1 MKRSREPEEE
11 DPLCQQQTAS
21 SPYPDQQHS
30 DDTTGTTTSR
40 STSADVSR
48 SPPAAKIAEL
58 DPTESPSQAGMQMK
72 CSLPPHKDTLVFST
86 YSEYESHYNS
96 THTNRCLECRK
107 NFPSAHLLGLHIE
120 ENHDS
125 FMAVKRDRGEHTYS
139 CFVEG
144 CDRKCMTPQKRR
156 MHLID
161 KHMYPKNFFFAVT
174 LHGIDGRQSML
185 LDERRKPGN
194 KPPTATN
201 TGSSKTKPTSKSKP
215 PSETKEEQMEEE
227 QMEVDQPEPES
238 APTLMKT
245 VAEMTDEQHVEP
257 VKETVDV
264 DMGDLVGKM
273 SALQFVPSSVRF
285 GRGGRKTGFAKS

>member
-1 MKRSREPEEE
+1 MKRSREPEEN
-11 DPLCQQQTAS
+11 PLPYQQTVTTTSSLYPNQQQLS
-21 SPYPDQQHS
+21 
-30 DDTTGTTTSR
+30 DTTETTTSR
-40 STSADVSR
+40 STSADASG
-48 SPPAAKIAEL
+48 SPPAAKIAGL
-58 DPTESPSQAGMQMK
+58 DPTESLSQPRMQMK

-96 THTNRCLECRK
+96 IHTNRCLECRK
-107 NFPSAHLLGLHIE
+107 NFPSSHLLGLHIE

-125 FMAVKRDRGEHTYS
+125 FTAVKRDKGEHTYS

-144 CDRKCMTPQKRR
+144 CERKCMTPQKRR

-185 LDERRKPGN
+185 LDERRPKQKRVHKPSAEE
-194 KPPTATN
+194 THA
-201 TGSSKTKPTSKSKP
+201 SSSEPKVTSKSKP
-215 PSETKEEQMEEE
+215 PPEMKER
-227 QMEVDQPEPES
+227 MEVDRPEPT
-238 APTLMKT
+238 PTSMKPD
-245 VAEMTDEQHVEP
+245 AEMTDQPHEEAVEEP
-257 VKETVDV
+257 ADV

-285 GRGGRKTGFAKS
+285 GRGRGGKTGFAKR

>member
-1 MKRSREPEEE
+1 MKRSREPEE
-11 DPLCQQQTAS
+11 DTPSQQQTD
-21 SPYPDQQHS
+21 SPYSDQPHLG
-30 DDTTGTTTSR
+30 DAIGTTASW
-40 STSADVSR
+40 STSADVSG
-48 SPPAAKIAEL
+48 SPPVAKIAEL
-58 DPTESPSQAGMQMK
+58 DPAESRSEAGIQMK

-107 NFPSAHLLGLHIE
+107 NFPSSHILGLHIE

-144 CDRKCMTPQKRR
+144 CERKCMTPQKRR

-185 LDERRKPGN
+185 LDERRQNQKQGSR
-194 KPPTATN
+194 PPKVETKAASSIPKSTK
-201 TGSSKTKPTSKSKP
+201 SKTSP
-215 PSETKEEQMEEE
+215 ETKED
-227 QMEVDQPEPES
+227 QMEVDQPEPI
-238 APTLMKT
+238 PTT
-245 VAEMTDEQHVEP
+245 TEPDAEMKDQSHKEVVKGKAINEP
-257 VKETVDV
+257 ADV

-273 SALQFVPSSVRF
+273 SALQFVPSRELCMCS
-285 GRGGRKTGFAKS
+285 

>member
-1 MKRSREPEEE
+1 MKRSREPEE
-11 DPLCQQQTAS
+11 DPLSQQQTATTTS
-21 SPYPDQQHS
+21 CPYPDQQHVG
-30 DDTTGTTTSR
+30 DTTGTTTSR
-40 STSADVSR
+40 STSADVSG

-58 DPTESPSQAGMQMK
+58 DPTESLSQAGLQMK

-96 THTNRCLECRK
+96 THTNRCLECRR

-125 FMAVKRDRGEHTYS
+125 FMAVKRDRGEHT
-139 CFVEG
+139 
-144 CDRKCMTPQKRR
+144 RR

-161 KHMYPKNFFFAVT
+161 KHMYPNNFFFAVT

-185 LDERRKPGN
+185 LDERRQNQKPGN
-194 KPPTATN
+194 RPPTAATKA
-201 TGSSKTKPTSKSKP
+201 GSSKPKPTSKSKP
-215 PSETKEEQMEEE
+215 PSETKEEQME
-227 QMEVDQPEPES
+227 VDQPEPT
-238 APTLMKT
+238 PTSTKPD
-245 VAEMTDEQHVEP
+245 AEMIDQPHEEA
-257 VKETVDV
+257 VKEEAIKEPADV

-285 GRGGRKTGFAKS
+285 GRGGRKTGFARG